1 MCEVWNFRVER
12 ALYTLCRNMR
22 RQNTSAEVQAF
33 PLNENEDKPRCLAI
47 SPEKESCADGEIF
60 RNAPSELIDK
70 VGVVSDNGRFKES
83 LREKSIT
90 ES

>member
-1 MCEVWNFRVER
+1 MRMKISQGVWPSVP
-12 ALYTLCRNMR
+12 R
-22 RQNTSAEVQAF
+22 RSHV
-33 PLNENEDKPRCLAI
+33 LM
-47 SPEKESCADGEIF
+47 GEIF